1 MTGSRSRVPGANP
14 IPDPLSNT
22 AREMQHRVPNMT
34 SRQIQMKHNHTA
46 HAQTPEDLLNDLRSL
61 VAEAEKMLGDS
72 IGERAADAVATLR
85 ARFDAAHERFT
96 DLYENAKDRVVD
108 SAKRTDQVIRT
119 NPYQSIAVA
128 AGVGLLVGVLVGRRG
143 R

>member
-1 MTGSRSRVPGANP
+1 
-14 IPDPLSNT
+14 
-22 AREMQHRVPNMT
+22 
-34 SRQIQMKHNHTA
+34 MKHNHT
-46 HAQTPEDLLNDLRSL
+46 AQTPEDLLNDLRSL

-72 IGERAADAVATLR
+72 IGERAADAVTTLR

-108 SAKRTDQVIRT
+108 SAKRTDKVIRT

-128 AGVGLLVGVLVGRRG
+128 AGVGLLIGVLVGRRG